1 MLLYYIQALTGDEQE
16 NLMALQAVRDRL
28 LLRKAYTWSM
38 LRWWWYPI
46 PAIKDL
52 AIVG

>member
-28 LLRKAYTWSM
+28 LLRKAYAWSI
-38 LRWWWYPI
+38 LRWRGYPI